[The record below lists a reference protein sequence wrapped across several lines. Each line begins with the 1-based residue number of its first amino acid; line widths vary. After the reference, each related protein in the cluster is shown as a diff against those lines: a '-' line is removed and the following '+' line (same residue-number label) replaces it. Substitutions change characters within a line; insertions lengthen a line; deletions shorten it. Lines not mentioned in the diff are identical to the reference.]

1 MKLLGKNHVGK
12 TRPDALERR
21 SYKKEI
27 ECSQDNADM
36 LVEEFSAG
44 IQSNDCFGNNYLS
57 IKGIAL
63 EYHKNI
69 IT

>member
-1 MKLLGKNHVGK
+1 M
-12 TRPDALERR
+12 LERR

-36 LVEEFSAG
+36 LVEEFAAG